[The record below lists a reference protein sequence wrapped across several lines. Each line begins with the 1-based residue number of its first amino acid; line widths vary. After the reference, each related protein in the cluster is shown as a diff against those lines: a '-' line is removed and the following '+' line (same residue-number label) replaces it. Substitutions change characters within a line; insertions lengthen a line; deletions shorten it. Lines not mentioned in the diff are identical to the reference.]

1 MKKLILFLTFSI
13 ITLHN
18 SFAQSD
24 TLASAKQKQKI
35 ANASEYIKKES
46 LGGSL
51 DFRRVL
57 EKDEHALFLFE
68 NFAYSK
74 KDFAIFLWGK
84 NVKDLGLTSSKKA
97 VKLWQEIYTRQL
109 TSPEERALVRGFD
122 TTSKK

>member
-1 MKKLILFLTFSI
+1 MKKLILFLTLSI

-24 TLASAKQKQKI
+24 TLVSVKQTQKI
-35 ANASEYIKKES
+35 ANVPNYIKKES

-51 DFRRVL
+51 DFKKIL
-57 EKDEHALFLFE
+57 EKDEHAFFLYGT
-68 NFAYSK
+68 FAYSK

-84 NVKDLGLTSSKKA
+84 NVKDLGLTSSKGA
-97 VKLWQEIYTRQL
+97 VNLWQEIYAHQL

-122 TTSKK
+122 NISEK